1 MSDTINME
9 KLPKHI
15 AMIMDG
21 NGRWAK
27 KRGLPRKAGH
37 KAGSESLKRLLE
49 ESAKLGIENV
59 TVYAFSTE
67 NWSRPADEVAYLMN
81 LMEEYIDDNLNR
93 VKTNDYRIKIIGNM
107 NMLEPYLVEKIE
119 KLVDIT
125 KDKKGLCF
133 TIALSYGG
141 RDEIIRAFKKIAREC
156 KDNNLDIEDINEQLI
171 GKYLDTGS
179 LPDPDLI
186 IRTSGEERL
195 SNFLTW
201 QSAYSEIYF
210 SQKYWPDFTIADL
223 KEAIINFQNRERRFG
238 KA

>member
-1 MSDTINME
+1 MTEIIDME

-27 KRGLPRKAGH
+27 KRGLPRTAGH
-37 KAGSESLKRLLE
+37 KAGSESLRRLLE

-67 NWSRPADEVAYLMN
+67 NWSRPDEEVAFLMS
-81 LMEEYIDDNLNR
+81 LMENYIDDNINR
-93 VKTNDYRIKIIGNM
+93 VKSNDYRIKIIGNM
-107 NMLEPYLVEKIE
+107 DMLESRLVEKI
-119 KLVDIT
+119 KTLVDIT

-141 RDEIIRAFKKIAREC
+141 RDELVRAFREIAEEV
-156 KDNNLDIEDINEQLI
+156 KGNKLSVDDINADLI
-171 GKYLDTGS
+171 GKHLDTWP

-186 IRTSGEERL
+186 IRTSGEARL
-195 SNFLTW
+195 SNFLIW

-210 SQKYWPDFTIADL
+210 SPKFWPDFNIDDL
-223 KEAIINFQNRERRFG
+223 KEAIMDFQNRERRFG

>member
-1 MSDTINME
+1 MSEKIDME
-9 KLPKHI
+9 NLPKHI

-27 KRGLPRKAGH
+27 KRGLPRTAGH
-37 KAGSESLKRLLE
+37 KAGSESLRRLLE

-67 NWSRPADEVAYLMN
+67 NWTRPAEEVSYLMA
-81 LMEEYIDDNLNR
+81 LMEDYIDDNINR
-93 VKTNDYRIKIIGNM
+93 VKSNDYRIKIIGNM
-107 NMLEPYLVEKIE
+107 DMLEPRLVEKIRT
-119 KLVDIT
+119 LVDIT

-141 RDEIIRAFKKIAREC
+141 RDELVRAFKKIAGEC
-156 KDNNLDIEDINEQLI
+156 RNNKLSVEDINEELI
-171 GKYLDTGS
+171 GKYLDTWT

-195 SNFLTW
+195 SNFLIW
-201 QSAYSEIYF
+201 QGAYSEIYF
-210 SQKYWPDFTIADL
+210 SRKYWPDFTIADL
-223 KEAIINFQNRERRFG
+223 KEAIANFQGRERRFG

>member
-1 MSDTINME
+1 MSDTIDMQ

-27 KRGLPRKAGH
+27 KRGIPRTAGH
-37 KAGSESLKRLLE
+37 KAGSESLRKLLE

-67 NWSRPADEVAYLMN
+67 NWSRPAEEVSYLMS
-81 LMEEYIDDNLNR
+81 LMEEYIDDNLNK

-107 NMLEPYLVEKIE
+107 AMLEPRLVEKIG
-119 KLVDIT
+119 KLEEIT

-141 RDEIIRAFKKIAREC
+141 RDEIIRAFKQIAEEY
-156 KDNNLDIEDINEQLI
+156 KDNKLSSEDINEELI
-171 GKYLDTGS
+171 GKHLDTWP
-179 LPDPDLI
+179 LPEPDLI

-195 SNFLTW
+195 SNFLIW

-210 SQKYWPDFTIADL
+210 SPKYWPDFTIADL
-223 KEAIINFQNRERRFG
+223 KDAIVNFQNRERRFG